1 MVGHVWAIAGGK
13 GGVGKTTTAGT
24 LGRILA
30 DRGRDVAVIDADLG
44 MGNIANALG
53 VDGADE
59 TQMYDVLADEA
70 PLEAATTETDGLTVF
85 AGRRVAPSD
94 DADTSTQLRSY
105 GDADPARLRPVIERL
120 RAEHELVLVDTAGGL
135 VHETAVSVGL
145 ADGAVLL
152 TTPGEMAVENAAT
165 TAAFVDRVGG
175 DLTGVVVT
183 RATAETDAAAI
194 ADRLGYP
201 LLGVVPDADLPVA
214 RGDPAVPVVDGGDEA
229 TGGIADA
236 YRGLADVLEAL
247 AGGASAG
254 EIEPARDRSWFESAT
269 TVGDSVADGDGT
281 RETDADGDGHI
292 GSSRPAPGPV
302 DADGSA
308 SHETTAPETSTE
320 TDTDT
325 TDPDEQDSPGLLRRL
340 LGLG

>member
-1 MVGHVWAIAGGK
+1 MAGHVWAIAGGK

-44 MGNIANALG
+44 MGNIANALD

-94 DADTSTQLRSY
+94 DADRSTQLRSY

-120 RAEHELVLVDTAGGL
+120 RADHELVLVDTAGGL

-183 RATAETDAAAI
+183 RATAETDVTTI

-201 LLGVVPDADLPVA
+201 LLGVVPDADLPIP
-214 RGDPAVPVVDGGDEA
+214 RGDPAVPVVNGGDEA

-236 YRGLADVLEAL
+236 YRGLADVLEAIE
-247 AGGASAG
+247 GGASAG
-254 EIEPARDRSWFESAT
+254 EVAPARERSWFESAT
-269 TVGDSVADGDGT
+269 TVGDSAADGDGT
-281 RETDADGDGHI
+281 PETDADGDGDI
-292 GSSRPAPGPV
+292 GSSRPAPGE
-302 DADGSA
+302 ANGSA
-308 SHETTAPETSTE
+308 SVGTTAPETNTE